1 MMKEKFSF
9 FYGNTSDKLQKMVDN
24 FVSDDFKVGDKVDVE
39 GRYLYRNRSQ
49 NADAI
54 NTVEVV
60 EVKKDSLVVLNGY
73 NDNDTWEVSKEHCK
87 RNSFRVGTDPFAEED
102 WHRKIEKMNMPLEG
116 IVNMLFERE
125 TTSFEGPDGKTH
137 EIHELNWNPYVKD
150 SEGNLLFYQRD
161 FVWNLEQKQLLIES
175 VYNYLNCG
183 LILVRERSF
192 EYVEKEVEKGNYN
205 VGFFDIVDG
214 KQRLNA
220 LYEFLTNQF
229 KDLHGN
235 YFGDLSKNAK
245 MKFADSTCFTF
256 GKMKCRS
263 TDEDVINSFLNV
275 NFTGTPMSREHIE
288 YVRNLKNK
296 IEK

>member
-1 MMKEKFSF
+1 MLKEKSL
-9 FYGNTSDKLQKMVDN
+9 FYDNDSDKLQKMVDN

-39 GRYLYRNRSQ
+39 GRYLYHNRSQ

-54 NTVEVV
+54 NTVKVV
-60 EVKKDSLVVLNGY
+60 EVKKDSLVVPKGY

-87 RNSFRVGTDPFAEED
+87 RNSFKVGPDPFAEED
-102 WHRKIEKMNMPLEG
+102 WHIKIEKLNMPLSS
-116 IVNMLFERE
+116 VVSMLFESE
-125 TTSFEGPDGKTH
+125 TTSFEGHDGKIH

-150 SEGNLLFYQRD
+150 SEGNFLFYQRD

-175 VYNYLNCG
+175 VYNYLDCG

-192 EYVEKEVEKGNYN
+192 DYIKKEVKKGNYN

-245 MKFADSTCFTF
+245 MKFANSFCFTF
-256 GKMKCRS
+256 GKMRYHS

-275 NFTGTPMSREHIE
+275 NFTGTPMCREHIE
-288 YVRNLKNK
+288 YVRSLKNK